1 MGCILLGISCIA
13 AVNSVVSVLT
23 IIGGD
28 MSQKDT
34 AVNMEGLPPFITLE
48 MVEAL
53 LEMQETY
60 GHPASS
66 GLAQIICESGFGSYG
81 PGGEEGH
88 GLSGLAYDCKNLFG
102 IKYWSGDQFASGN
115 HSYTTGEQNPDGS
128 WNTQSAS
135 FSVYKN
141 YSDCIKQRAWMLE
154 RDPYVSH
161 ITPYKNSGNGRYTI
175 EQANNF
181 VSGIRAG
188 GWATS
193 LSYEEHCNPC
203 NNYLICFCV
212 EIYLCYVN
220 HIFVEGLEA
229 YLIVILESN
238 QEETLS
244 TVLKEGYQFFI
255 GLSENELWKK
265 AYQNLCEDTCLQGM
279 TQIMNE
285 FMGVPVLDEEEGM
298 FVISNKS
305 RFKGASAILNRQ
317 VLEDFANRRK
327 VNRIFVLPSSI
338 HECILVLDNGDL
350 TLEELS
356 CMVTQVNASEVAPEE
371 QLPNRA
377 YVLEF

>member
-1 MGCILLGISCIA
+1 MTRESIVKNLALRGYEVEETKVVKNGVTFHGIHFLDEKT
-13 AVNSVVSVLT
+13 VSPVIYLE
-23 IIGGD
+23 
-28 MSQKDT
+28 QFFEL
-34 AVNMEGLPPFITLE
+34 AEEEGLDE
-48 MVEAL
+48 MKVTDEVIKL
-53 LEMQETY
+53 YESKKDVIGNDVIDRLRDKQWVLD
-60 GHPASS
+60 HVR
-66 GLAQIICESGFGSYG
+66 ICIQKESTQNY
-81 PGGEEGH
+81 
-88 GLSGLAYDCKNLFG
+88 
-102 IKYWSGDQFASGN
+102 IKKVIPEF
-115 HSYTTGEQNPDGS
+115 
-128 WNTQSAS
+128 
-135 FSVYKN
+135 
-141 YSDCIKQRAWMLE
+141 
-154 RDPYVSH
+154 
-161 ITPYKNSGNGRYTI
+161 
-175 EQANNF
+175 
-181 VSGIRAG
+181 
-188 GWATS
+188 
-193 LSYEEHCNPC
+193 
-203 NNYLICFCV
+203 
-212 EIYLCYVN
+212 
-220 HIFVEGLEA
+220 EGLEA

-356 CMVTQVNASEVAPEE
+356 CMVTQVNASEVASEE